1 VSTRLVLMAANFIV
15 WADDY
20 LAASNKLDEIKDGFN
35 ISSDPIIYNLNDDG
49 LYSLVDE
56 LTTVSLFDDVKF
68 VVCKGSENLFS
79 NKSDKAFSE
88 LLKAMNDI
96 NSNNV
101 LVLLFMNE
109 LDMSHERY
117 SMIKRFS
124 TYIEVKTK
132 NIKLDEYAKKTFS
145 NDGFIVDDNVIQ
157 LLVSYSD
164 SLSKLRSYI
173 DQLECYKYEEK
184 KITTSDVMLLIPSP
198 LDDNVYSLIDAVL
211 ANNKKLMLKGYQDM
225 KLKSMQ
231 ASNLVSMLLN
241 KFQEI
246 YNVNVL
252 IKSGFNQGML
262 AETLNI
268 SSGRAYYMIKNAKS
282 YSMKDIKKHLDLLN
296 ELDYKIK
303 TGQID
308 QNLGLELYFLN

>member
-1 VSTRLVLMAANFIV
+1 
-15 WADDY
+15 
-20 LAASNKLDEIKDGFN
+20 
-35 ISSDPIIYNLNDDG
+35 
-49 LYSLVDE
+49 
-56 LTTVSLFDDVKF
+56 
-68 VVCKGSENLFS
+68 
-79 NKSDKAFSE
+79 
-88 LLKAMNDI
+88 
-96 NSNNV
+96 
-101 LVLLFMNE
+101 
-109 LDMSHERY
+109 
-117 SMIKRFS
+117 
-124 TYIEVKTK
+124 
-132 NIKLDEYAKKTFS
+132 
-145 NDGFIVDDNVIQ
+145 
-157 LLVSYSD
+157 
-164 SLSKLRSYI
+164 
-173 DQLECYKYEEK
+173 
-184 KITTSDVMLLIPSP
+184 MLLIPSP

-241 KFQEI
+241 KFPEI

>member
-1 VSTRLVLMAANFIV
+1 MALDKVFTRDIIALV
-15 WADDY
+15 
-20 LAASNKLDEIKDGFN
+20 
-35 ISSDPIIYNLNDDG
+35 
-49 LYSLVDE
+49 
-56 LTTVSLFDDVKF
+56 
-68 VVCKGSENLFS
+68 
-79 NKSDKAFSE
+79 
-88 LLKAMNDI
+88 
-96 NSNNV
+96 
-101 LVLLFMNE
+101 
-109 LDMSHERY
+109 
-117 SMIKRFS
+117 
-124 TYIEVKTK
+124 
-132 NIKLDEYAKKTFS
+132 
-145 NDGFIVDDNVIQ
+145 
-157 LLVSYSD
+157 
-164 SLSKLRSYI
+164 
-173 DQLECYKYEEK
+173 KYEEK

>member
-1 VSTRLVLMAANFIV
+1 
-15 WADDY
+15 
-20 LAASNKLDEIKDGFN
+20 
-35 ISSDPIIYNLNDDG
+35 
-49 LYSLVDE
+49 
-56 LTTVSLFDDVKF
+56 
-68 VVCKGSENLFS
+68 
-79 NKSDKAFSE
+79 
-88 LLKAMNDI
+88 
-96 NSNNV
+96 
-101 LVLLFMNE
+101 
-109 LDMSHERY
+109 MSHERY

>member
-1 VSTRLVLMAANFIV
+1 MAVNFII

-20 LAASNKLDEIKDGFN
+20 LAAIEKIEEIKKGFD
-35 ISSDPIIYNLNDDG
+35 ITSDSIMYNLNDEG

-56 LTTVSLFDDVKF
+56 LTTVSLFDDTKF
-68 VVCKGSENLFS
+68 VVAKGTENLFS
-79 NKSDKAFSE
+79 SKSDKAFTE
-88 LLKAMNDI
+88 LLKAMNDQ
-96 NSNNV
+96 NSSNI
-101 LVLLFMNE
+101 LVLLFMDG
-109 LDMSHERY
+109 LDFNNERY
-117 SMIKRFS
+117 SLLKRFS
-124 TYIEVKTK
+124 SYIEIKTK
-132 NIKLDEYAKKTFS
+132 NIKLDEFAKKVF
-145 NDGFIVDDNVIQ
+145 NDDGFIVEESVIQ

-164 SLSKLRSYI
+164 SLSKLKSYI

-184 KITTSDVMLLIPSP
+184 KITTKDVLTLIPSP

-231 ASNLVSMLLN
+231 ASNLVSMLIN
-241 KFQEI
+241 KFQEL
-246 YNVNVL
+246 YNVNIL
-252 IKSGFNQGML
+252 IKSGFNQAAL
-262 AETLNI
+262 AEALNI

-282 YSMKDIKKHLDLLN
+282 YTMSDIKKHLDLLN

>member
-1 VSTRLVLMAANFIV
+1 MAVNFII

-20 LAASNKLDEIKDGFN
+20 LAAIEKIEEIKKGFD
-35 ISSDPIIYNLNDDG
+35 ITSDPIMYNLNDEG

-56 LTTVSLFDDVKF
+56 LTTVSLFDDTKF
-68 VVCKGSENLFS
+68 VVAKGTENLFS
-79 NKSDKAFSE
+79 SKSDKAFTE
-88 LLKAMNDI
+88 LLKAMNDQ
-96 NSNNV
+96 NSSNI
-101 LVLLFMNE
+101 LVLLFMDG
-109 LDMSHERY
+109 LDFNNERY
-117 SMIKRFS
+117 SLLKRFS
-124 TYIEVKTK
+124 SYIEIKTK
-132 NIKLDEYAKKTFS
+132 NIKLDEFAKKVF
-145 NDGFIVDDNVIQ
+145 NDDGFSVEESVIQ
-157 LLVSYSD
+157 LLISYSG
-164 SLSKLRSYI
+164 SLSKLKSYI

-184 KITTSDVMLLIPSP
+184 KITTNDVLTLIPSP

-231 ASNLVSMLLN
+231 ASNLVSMLIN
-241 KFQEI
+241 KFQEL
-246 YNVNVL
+246 YNVNIL
-252 IKSGFNQGML
+252 IKSGFNQAAL
-262 AETLNI
+262 AEALNI

-282 YSMKDIKKHLDLLN
+282 YTMSDIKKHLDLLN

>member
-1 VSTRLVLMAANFIV
+1 MAANFIV

-184 KITTSDVMLLIPSP
+184 KIT
-198 LDDNVYSLIDAVL
+198 N
-211 ANNKKLMLKGYQDM
+211 
-225 KLKSMQ
+225 
-231 ASNLVSMLLN
+231 
-241 KFQEI
+241 I
-246 YNVNVL
+246 YIYV
-252 IKSGFNQGML
+252 IF
-262 AETLNI
+262 
-268 SSGRAYYMIKNAKS
+268 
-282 YSMKDIKKHLDLLN
+282 
-296 ELDYKIK
+296 
-303 TGQID
+303 
-308 QNLGLELYFLN
+308 

>member
-1 VSTRLVLMAANFIV
+1 MAANFIV

-124 TYIEVKTK
+124 TFIEVKTK

-282 YSMKDIKKHLDLLN
+282 YSMKEIKKHLDLLN

>member
-1 VSTRLVLMAANFIV
+1 MSTRLVLMAANFIV

-246 YNVNVL
+246 YNVYVL

-308 QNLGLELYFLN
+308 QNLGLELSFLN

>member
-1 VSTRLVLMAANFIV
+1 MAANFII
-15 WADDY
+15 WSDDY
-20 LAASNKLDEIKDGFN
+20 LAASSKIDEIKDGFD
-35 ISSDPIIYNLNDDG
+35 IQSDSIVYNLNDDS

-68 VVCKGSENLFS
+68 IVCKGAENLLV
-79 NKSDKAFSE
+79 NKSDKAFTE
-88 LLKAMNDI
+88 LLKAMNDM
-96 NSNNV
+96 NSSNV

-109 LDMSHERY
+109 LDFSHERY

-124 TYIEVKTK
+124 SYIEIKTK
-132 NIKLDEYAKKTFS
+132 NIKLDEYAKKTFD
-145 NDGFIVDDNVIQ
+145 NDGFKVDDSVIQ

-184 KITTSDVMLLIPSP
+184 SISAKDVLTLIPTP

-211 ANNKKLMLKGYQDM
+211 ANNKKLMIKGYQDM

-231 ASNLVSMLLN
+231 ASNLVSLLIN

-252 IKSGFNQGML
+252 IKSGFNQAAL

-268 SSGRAYYMIKNAKS
+268 SSGRAYYMIKNAKA
-282 YSMKDIKKHLDLLN
+282 YSMSAIKKNLDLLN

-303 TGQID
+303 TGQIE

>member
-1 VSTRLVLMAANFIV
+1 MAANFIV